1 MADFTVAA
9 GIAHGLF
16 EFCVARGADRRDLA
30 RGSGVDPEAF
40 ENPDNRIPG
49 SNYVA
54 LMRAGQ
60 SLCGDPALALHF
72 AEAVNL
78 SRLSIV
84 GLLVQASETLGDGL
98 AQIRRYSRLTMD
110 GGYERFTL
118 ASDDRGT
125 WIVDNR
131 PNPNAVPELTETAF
145 AFMICGSYGY
155 VETPYVREVHV
166 THRAPSYWLEYERAF
181 RAPVVFESDRN
192 AGCIDPA
199 SLGYRIAMQPRYV
212 FGILSRHAD
221 ALLRSLE
228 ESTTNRGRVERLLM
242 PILHT
247 GGAGMEA
254 IAREMGLSRQTLFRR
269 LKDEGVTFERV
280 LDELRHR
287 LAADYLANGR
297 VSTADAAYLTGFSEA
312 AAFSRA
318 FKRWTG
324 STPGAARGRSP
335 HGADR
340 RP

>member
-9 GIAHGLF
+9 GIAQGLF
-16 EFCVARGADRRDLA
+16 EFCVARGADGHHLA
-30 RGSGVDPEAF
+30 RESGIDPDAF
-40 ENPDNRIPG
+40 ENPDNRVPG

-54 LMRAGQ
+54 LMRTGQ
-60 SLCGDPALALHF
+60 RLCGDPAIALHF

-118 ASDDRGT
+118 VSDARGA

-131 PNPNAVPELTETAF
+131 PDPNDVPELTETAF
-145 AFMICGSYGY
+145 AFMICGSHGH
-155 VETPYVREVHV
+155 VATPFVREVHV
-166 THRAPSYWLEYERAF
+166 THSAPSYWREYERAF
-181 RAPVVFESDRN
+181 RAPVVFESDWN
-192 AGCIDPA
+192 AGCIAPE
-199 SLGYRIAMQPRYV
+199 SFGYRIAMQPRYV
-212 FGILSRHAD
+212 FGILSKHAD

-228 ESTTNRGRVERLLM
+228 DSTTHRGRVERLLM

-254 IAREMGLSRQTLFRR
+254 VARQMGLSRQTLFRR
-269 LKDEGVTFERV
+269 LKDEGVTFESV
-280 LDELRHR
+280 VDDLRRR
-287 LAADYLANGR
+287 LAVDYLANGR